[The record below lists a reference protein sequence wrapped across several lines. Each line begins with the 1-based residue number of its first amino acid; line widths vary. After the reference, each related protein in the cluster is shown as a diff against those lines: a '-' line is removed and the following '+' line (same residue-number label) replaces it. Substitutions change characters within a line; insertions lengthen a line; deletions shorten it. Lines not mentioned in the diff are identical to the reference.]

1 MKSIRVIFL
10 SMTISVTTLLV
21 FITSFVNFQYMRAE
35 ILENIESQVTNKTIL
50 SANKADTWLKERIAE
65 VETLAITPIVTSLD
79 YKGINE
85 FLTSSLGSI
94 GNLQEY
100 SSFWIADL
108 EGNWYSQS
116 GKTGNV
122 KSEAYFTDV
131 INKRRTVVS
140 QPHFGVV
147 ERIEVITIATP
158 VKIFGEIVAVLGGNV
173 KHTEVIKLAVSE
185 KVGETGTCGL
195 YAQNG
200 DLIADRDSWFSV
212 ISNLFNRGN
221 SEESQQATTQTYNL
235 FQDESNPVHALA
247 STFTSQDNSTA
258 IVDIDGKSEFVSH
271 AKLSTVDWIL
281 ITTVETAEFMGSL
294 SSLLTTNLIL
304 FSILLALMAVI
315 LSILVSRLVS
325 SPLKKLHK
333 ATLELTSGSADLT
346 KRIKLNSLREIN
358 SLADGFNAFTEK
370 VQNIVSG
377 IHSSKNHLTEV
388 GEELHTS
395 TEETVTAINQI
406 ADNVQRVR
414 QDITK
419 QTNSVTETVGA
430 VNQIASNILSLENMI
445 ENQSTQVTGASSSI
459 EEMLANISLVNNSVE
474 QMTNSFDTFS
484 DDIKLGNEKRSELNQ
499 KLIEIEKQSVMLHEA
514 NQVIASIANQT
525 NLLAMNAAIEAAHA
539 GSAGKGFSVVADE
552 IRKLSET
559 SSKQSR
565 TIRDQLSKIH
575 TSIENVV
582 TVSEDS
588 SKVFEDISREIQTTN
603 VLVHQ
608 IQAAMTEQ
616 TIGSQQIGEALRS
629 VNDSTFEVKTAS
641 KEMSAGNKQILLEA
655 QHLQEITREIENSIS
670 VINTNTEQIHL
681 RGDALSSISDTVK
694 KTISEISEKLEQFQV

>member
-85 FLTSSLGSI
+85 FLISSLGSI

-158 VKIFGEIVAVLGGNV
+158 VKISGEIVAVLGGNV

-315 LSILVSRLVS
+315 LSVLVSRLVS

-430 VNQIASNILSLENMI
+430 VNQIVSNILSLENMI

-459 EEMLANISLVNNSVE
+459 EEMLANISSVNNSIE
-474 QMTNSFDTFS
+474 QMTNSFDTLS

-499 KLIEIEKQSVMLHEA
+499 KLVEIEKQSVMLHEA

-582 TVSEDS
+582 TVSDDS

-641 KEMSAGNKQILLEA
+641 KEVSAGNKQILLEA

>member
-158 VKIFGEIVAVLGGNV
+158 VKISGEIVAVLGGNV

-281 ITTVETAEFMGSL
+281 VTTVETAEFMNSL

-315 LSILVSRLVS
+315 LSVLVSRLVS

-419 QTNSVTETVGA
+419 QINSVTETVGA

-641 KEMSAGNKQILLEA
+641 KEVSAGNKQILLEA

>member
-158 VKIFGEIVAVLGGNV
+158 VKISGEIVAVLGGNV

-315 LSILVSRLVS
+315 LSVLVSRLVS

-388 GEELHTS
+388 GEELHAS

-499 KLIEIEKQSVMLHEA
+499 KLVEIEKQSVMLHEA

>member
-158 VKIFGEIVAVLGGNV
+158 VKISGEIVAVLGGNV

-315 LSILVSRLVS
+315 LSVLVSRLVS

-388 GEELHTS
+388 GEELHAS

-459 EEMLANISLVNNSVE
+459 EEMLANISSVNNSIE
-474 QMTNSFDTFS
+474 QMTNSFDTLS

-499 KLIEIEKQSVMLHEA
+499 KLVEIEKQSVMLHEA

-582 TVSEDS
+582 TVSDDS

-641 KEMSAGNKQILLEA
+641 KEVSAGNKQILLEA

>member
-158 VKIFGEIVAVLGGNV
+158 VKISGEIVAVLGGNV

-419 QTNSVTETVGA
+419 QINSVTETVGA

-499 KLIEIEKQSVMLHEA
+499 KLVEIEKQSVMLHEA

-582 TVSEDS
+582 TVSDDS

-641 KEMSAGNKQILLEA
+641 KEMSAGNKQILMEA

>member
-158 VKIFGEIVAVLGGNV
+158 VKISGEIVAVLGGNV

>member
-85 FLTSSLGSI
+85 FLTSSLGSM

-158 VKIFGEIVAVLGGNV
+158 VKISGEIVAVLGGNV

-221 SEESQQATTQTYNL
+221 SEESQQAATQTYNL

-281 ITTVETAEFMGSL
+281 VTTVETAEFMGSL

-315 LSILVSRLVS
+315 LSVLVSRLVS

-333 ATLELTSGSADLT
+333 ATLELTSGNADLT

-388 GEELHTS
+388 GEELHAS

-459 EEMLANISLVNNSVE
+459 EEMLANISSVNNSVE
-474 QMTNSFDTFS
+474 QMTNSFDTLS

-499 KLIEIEKQSVMLHEA
+499 KLVEIEKQSVMLHEA

>member
-1 MKSIRVIFL
+1 
-10 SMTISVTTLLV
+10 
-21 FITSFVNFQYMRAE
+21 MRAE
-35 ILENIESQVTNKTIL
+35 ILENIESQITNKTIL

-158 VKIFGEIVAVLGGNV
+158 VKISGEIVAVLGGNV

-370 VQNIVSG
+370 VHNIVSG

-388 GEELHTS
+388 GEELHAS

-419 QTNSVTETVGA
+419 QINSVTETVGA

>member
-35 ILENIESQVTNKTIL
+35 ILENIESQITNKTIL

-315 LSILVSRLVS
+315 LSVLVSRLVS

-419 QTNSVTETVGA
+419 QINSVTETVGA

-629 VNDSTFEVKTAS
+629 VNDSTFEVKTTS

>member
-79 YKGINE
+79 YEDINE
-85 FLTSSLGSI
+85 FLTNSLGSM

-116 GKTGNV
+116 GETGNV

-158 VKIFGEIVAVLGGNV
+158 VKISGEIVAVLGGNV

-281 ITTVETAEFMGSL
+281 VTTVETAEFMGSL

-315 LSILVSRLVS
+315 LSVLVSRLVS

-388 GEELHTS
+388 GEELHAS

-459 EEMLANISLVNNSVE
+459 EEMLANISSVNNSVE
-474 QMTNSFDTFS
+474 QMTNSFDTLS

-499 KLIEIEKQSVMLHEA
+499 KLVEIEKQSVMLHEA

-559 SSKQSR
+559 SSRQSR

-681 RGDALSSISDTVK
+681 RGDDLSSISDTVK

>member
-50 SANKADTWLKERIAE
+50 SAKKADTWLKERIAE

-158 VKIFGEIVAVLGGNV
+158 VKISGEIVAVLGGNV

-315 LSILVSRLVS
+315 LSVLVSRLVS

-388 GEELHTS
+388 GEELHAS

-499 KLIEIEKQSVMLHEA
+499 KLVEIEKQSVMLHEA

-616 TIGSQQIGEALRS
+616 AIGSQQIGEALRS

-641 KEMSAGNKQILLEA
+641 KEVSAGNKQILLEA

>member
-158 VKIFGEIVAVLGGNV
+158 VKISGEIVAVLGGNV

-315 LSILVSRLVS
+315 LSVLVSRLVS

-430 VNQIASNILSLENMI
+430 VNQIVSNILSLENMI

-459 EEMLANISLVNNSVE
+459 EEMLANISSVNNSIE
-474 QMTNSFDTFS
+474 QMTNSFDTLS

-499 KLIEIEKQSVMLHEA
+499 KLVEIEKQSVMLHEA

-641 KEMSAGNKQILLEA
+641 KEVSAGNKQILLEA

>member
-35 ILENIESQVTNKTIL
+35 ILENIESQITNKTIL

-65 VETLAITPIVTSLD
+65 VETLAVTPIVMSLD

-315 LSILVSRLVS
+315 LSVLVSRLVS

-641 KEMSAGNKQILLEA
+641 KEVSAGNKQILLEA

>member
-35 ILENIESQVTNKTIL
+35 ILENIESQITNKTIL

-158 VKIFGEIVAVLGGNV
+158 VKISGEIVAVLGGNV

-419 QTNSVTETVGA
+419 QINSVTETVGA

-641 KEMSAGNKQILLEA
+641 KEMSAGNKQILMEA

-694 KTISEISEKLEQFQV
+694 KTINEISEKLEQFQV

>member
-35 ILENIESQVTNKTIL
+35 ILENIESQITNKTIL

-65 VETLAITPIVTSLD
+65 VETLAVTPIVMSLD
-79 YKGINE
+79 YKSINE
-85 FLTSSLGSI
+85 FLANSLGSM

-116 GKTGNV
+116 GQTGNV

-281 ITTVETAEFMGSL
+281 VTTVETAEFMGSL

-315 LSILVSRLVS
+315 LSVLVSRLVS

-333 ATLELTSGSADLT
+333 ATLELTSGNADLT

-388 GEELHTS
+388 GEELHAS

-459 EEMLANISLVNNSVE
+459 EEMLANITSVNNSVE
-474 QMTNSFDTFS
+474 QMTNSFDTLS

>member
-85 FLTSSLGSI
+85 FLTSSLGSM

-158 VKIFGEIVAVLGGNV
+158 VKISGEIVAVLGGNV

-221 SEESQQATTQTYNL
+221 SEESQQAATQTYNL

-281 ITTVETAEFMGSL
+281 VTTVETAEFMGSL

-315 LSILVSRLVS
+315 LSVLVSRLVS

-333 ATLELTSGSADLT
+333 ATLELTSGNADLT

-459 EEMLANISLVNNSVE
+459 EEMLANISSVNNSVE
-474 QMTNSFDTFS
+474 QMTNSFDTLS

-499 KLIEIEKQSVMLHEA
+499 KLVEIEKQSVMLHEA

>member
-158 VKIFGEIVAVLGGNV
+158 VKISGEIVAVLGGNV

-315 LSILVSRLVS
+315 LSVLVSRLVS

-388 GEELHTS
+388 GEELHAS

-499 KLIEIEKQSVMLHEA
+499 KLVEIEKQSVMLHEA

-641 KEMSAGNKQILLEA
+641 KEVSAGNKQILLEA

-681 RGDALSSISDTVK
+681 RGGALSSISDTVK

>member
-65 VETLAITPIVTSLD
+65 VETLAVTPIVMSLD
-79 YKGINE
+79 YKSINE
-85 FLTSSLGSI
+85 FLTNSLGSM

-116 GKTGNV
+116 GQTGNV

-158 VKIFGEIVAVLGGNV
+158 VKISGEIVAVLGGNV

-212 ISNLFNRGN
+212 ISNLLNRGN
-221 SEESQQATTQTYNL
+221 SEESQQVTTQTYNL

-281 ITTVETAEFMGSL
+281 VTTVETAEFMGSL

-315 LSILVSRLVS
+315 LSVLVSRLVS

-388 GEELHTS
+388 GEELHAS

-459 EEMLANISLVNNSVE
+459 EEMLANISSVNNSVE
-474 QMTNSFDTFS
+474 QMTNSFDTLS

>member
-158 VKIFGEIVAVLGGNV
+158 VKISGEIVAVLGGNV

-315 LSILVSRLVS
+315 LSVLVSRLVS

-419 QTNSVTETVGA
+419 QINSVTETVGA

-629 VNDSTFEVKTAS
+629 VNDSTFEVKTTS

>member
-158 VKIFGEIVAVLGGNV
+158 VKISGEIVAVLGGNV

-315 LSILVSRLVS
+315 LSVLVSRLVS

-629 VNDSTFEVKTAS
+629 VNDSTFEVKTTS

>member
-158 VKIFGEIVAVLGGNV
+158 VKISGEIVAVLGGNV

-430 VNQIASNILSLENMI
+430 VNQIVSNILSLENMI

-459 EEMLANISLVNNSVE
+459 EEMLANISSVNNSIE
-474 QMTNSFDTFS
+474 QMTNSFDTLS

-499 KLIEIEKQSVMLHEA
+499 KLVEIEKQSVMLHEA

-582 TVSEDS
+582 TVSDDS

-641 KEMSAGNKQILLEA
+641 KEVSAGNKQILLEA

>member
-158 VKIFGEIVAVLGGNV
+158 VKISGEIVAVLGGNV

-641 KEMSAGNKQILLEA
+641 KEVSAGNKQILLEA

>member
-158 VKIFGEIVAVLGGNV
+158 VKISGEIVAVLGGNV

-315 LSILVSRLVS
+315 LSVLVSRLVS

-474 QMTNSFDTFS
+474 QMTNSFDTLS

-499 KLIEIEKQSVMLHEA
+499 KLVEIEKQSVMLHEA

-582 TVSEDS
+582 TVSDDS

-641 KEMSAGNKQILLEA
+641 KEVSAGNKQILLEA

>member
-158 VKIFGEIVAVLGGNV
+158 VKISGEIVAVLGGNV

-315 LSILVSRLVS
+315 LSVLVSRLVS

-641 KEMSAGNKQILLEA
+641 KEMSAGNKQILMEA

-694 KTISEISEKLEQFQV
+694 KTINEISEKLEQFQV

>member
-158 VKIFGEIVAVLGGNV
+158 VKISGEIVAVLGGNV

-315 LSILVSRLVS
+315 LSVLVSRLVS

-388 GEELHTS
+388 GEELHAS

-459 EEMLANISLVNNSVE
+459 EEMLANISSVNNSIE

-499 KLIEIEKQSVMLHEA
+499 KLVEIEKQSVMLHEA

-582 TVSEDS
+582 TVSDDS

-641 KEMSAGNKQILLEA
+641 KEVSAGNKQILLEA

>member
-10 SMTISVTTLLV
+10 SMTISVTTILV

-35 ILENIESQVTNKTIL
+35 ILENIESHITNKTIL
-50 SANKADTWLKERIAE
+50 SAGKADTWLKERIAE
-65 VETLAITPIVTSLD
+65 VETLAVTPIVMSLD
-79 YKGINE
+79 YKAINE
-85 FLTSSLGSI
+85 FLTNSLGSM

-108 EGNWYSQS
+108 EGNWYSQA
-116 GKTGNV
+116 GATGNV
-122 KSEAYFTDV
+122 KTESYFTDV

-140 QPHFGVV
+140 QPHYGEV
-147 ERIEVITIATP
+147 EKIEVVTVATP
-158 VKIFGEIVAVLGGNV
+158 VKISGEMVAVLGGNV
-173 KHTEVIKLAVSE
+173 KLTEVIKLAVSE
-185 KVGETGTCGL
+185 KIGETGSCGL
-195 YAQNG
+195 YSKDGN
-200 DLIADRDSWFSV
+200 LIADRDSWFSV
-212 ISNLFNRGN
+212 ISNLFNRD
-221 SEESQQATTQTYNL
+221 SQGASRGSSDVYNI
-235 FQDESNPVHALA
+235 FKDTENPIHAF
-247 STFTSQDNSTA
+247 SKDFTSLENSTR
-258 IVDIDGKSEFVSH
+258 ILNIDGRSEFVSH
-271 AKLSTVDWIL
+271 AKLTTVDWIL
-281 ITTVETAEFMGSL
+281 ITTVETAEFMDSL

-304 FSILLALMAVI
+304 FSILLALMVLI
-315 LSILVSRLVS
+315 LSLLVSRLVS

-333 ATLELTSGSADLT
+333 ATLELTSGNADLT
-346 KRIKLNSLREIN
+346 KRIQLNSLREIN

-377 IHSSKNHLTEV
+377 IHSSKNDLTKV
-388 GEELHTS
+388 GEELHIS

-406 ADNVQRVR
+406 ADNIQRVR

-430 VNQIASNILSLENMI
+430 VNQIASNILSLEDMI
-445 ENQSTQVTGASSSI
+445 ENQSTLVTGASSSI
-459 EEMLANISLVNNSVE
+459 EEMLANISSVNNSVD
-474 QMTNSFDTFS
+474 QMTSSFDILS
-484 DDIKLGNEKRSELNQ
+484 NDIKLGNEKRTELNQ
-499 KLIEIEKQSVMLHEA
+499 KLVEIEKQSVMLHEA

-582 TVSEDS
+582 IVSEDS

-616 TIGSQQIGEALRS
+616 TVGSQQIGEVLRS

-641 KEMSAGNKQILLEA
+641 KEMSAGNKQILAEA
-655 QHLQEITREIENSIS
+655 QHLQEITGEIESSIS
-670 VINTNTEQIHL
+670 VMSTNTEQINK
-681 RGDALSSISDTVK
+681 RGEALSSISDTVK
-694 KTISEISEKLEQFQV
+694 RSINEISEKLEQFQV

>member
-158 VKIFGEIVAVLGGNV
+158 VKISGEIVAVLGGNV

-315 LSILVSRLVS
+315 LSVLVSRLVS

-430 VNQIASNILSLENMI
+430 VNQIVSNILSLENMI

-474 QMTNSFDTFS
+474 QMTNSFDTLS

-499 KLIEIEKQSVMLHEA
+499 KLVEIEKQSVMLHEA

-582 TVSEDS
+582 TVSDDS

-641 KEMSAGNKQILLEA
+641 KEVSAGNKQILLEA

>member
-158 VKIFGEIVAVLGGNV
+158 VKISGEIVAVLGGNV

-315 LSILVSRLVS
+315 LSVLVSRLVS

-430 VNQIASNILSLENMI
+430 VNQIVSNILSLENMI

-459 EEMLANISLVNNSVE
+459 EEMLANISSVNNSIE
-474 QMTNSFDTFS
+474 QMTNSFDTLS

-499 KLIEIEKQSVMLHEA
+499 KLVEIEKQSVMLHEA

-616 TIGSQQIGEALRS
+616 AIGSQQIGEALRS

-641 KEMSAGNKQILLEA
+641 KEVSAGNKQILLEA

>member
-35 ILENIESQVTNKTIL
+35 ILENIESQITNKTIL

-65 VETLAITPIVTSLD
+65 VETLAVTPIVMSLD
-79 YKGINE
+79 YKSINE
-85 FLTSSLGSI
+85 FLANSLGSM

-116 GKTGNV
+116 GQTGNV

-158 VKIFGEIVAVLGGNV
+158 VKISGEIVAVLGGNV

-315 LSILVSRLVS
+315 LSVLVSRLVS
-325 SPLKKLHK
+325 SPLKKIHK

-430 VNQIASNILSLENMI
+430 VNQIVSNILSLENMI

-459 EEMLANISLVNNSVE
+459 EEMLANISSVNNSIE
-474 QMTNSFDTFS
+474 QMTNSFDTLS

-499 KLIEIEKQSVMLHEA
+499 KLVEIEKQSVMLHEA

-582 TVSEDS
+582 TVSDDS

-641 KEMSAGNKQILLEA
+641 KEVSAGNKQILLEA